1 MASQAELN
9 RAKELLKINKE
20 LNTLRKGDVN
30 VSFSATESLKELY
43 GIRSK
48 NSEAERESL
57 KNARAVNDA
66 LLNQSKTYQSINQ
79 LQREVVKN
87 QNVINRSIES
97 QKSIAKALGKERT
110 DNIKN
115 LVNEQSEF
123 LKQEKKIRLI
133 ESLGLKL
140 KGKELEGNKL
150 TLKALKEQFAIRQFD
165 YDTQVRVLSPM
176 GKELLFSKIAT
187 KELKEQNKLR
197 RTALKQVNSASQFL
211 QLLSQIPGFGSVAT
225 QALERLTDKAQEAIN
240 NQDESFNKRKAALES
255 FSESLGA
262 VTSSINIQLGV
273 LALIVTQFSRLNT
286 QAVEFRR
293 LTGESIQG
301 FNKNLADGALVSII
315 DRFETI
321 NQLTQQFGFNA
332 QRAFNQDNIQETT
345 ELRELMGL
353 SAEASGRFAFFTE
366 VSGQNL
372 KIAAANAFAGVD
384 AAFSQRELFE
394 QVGNI
399 SDSIAITFGS
409 NLELMVGTANEAKRL
424 GLNLQQVDQIA
435 SGLLDIETS
444 IANEFEAEVISGK
457 QLNLERARF
466 FALTNNLAGVTE
478 EIGKNQEI
486 INAFATGT
494 RIEQEAIAG
503 ALNLSRD
510 EVSRMIFDQSIL
522 NGMTEE
528 EAGIRAGMNIED
540 AKRLALQDQLTKS
553 VEKLSL
559 ALAAPMAFLADMAS
573 NAGVFYGFLTALA
586 GLSFVKMVGGLAQAA
601 VAMGALGVAINPLQ
615 IALMVGGTALLAGTI
630 ASAISRAKQ
639 VGDAIIPAGKGPII
653 STREGGLFQGTAN
666 DDVIMAPGIARGG
679 RNAGL
684 SQADVAAIAKA
695 VRDGASQAQINLDG
709 GRVSNRLQPS
719 LAVNT
724 RKYSI

>member
-20 LNTLRKGDVN
+20 LSNLRKGDVN

-43 GIRSK
+43 GIRSR

-87 QNVINRSIES
+87 QNIINRSTES
-97 QKSIAKALGKERT
+97 QKSISKALGKERT
-110 DNIKN
+110 NNIKD
-115 LVNEQSEF
+115 LVNEQSKF
-123 LKQEKKIRLI
+123 LNQEKKIRLI

-150 TLKALKEQFAIRQFD
+150 TLQALKEQFAIRQSD

-187 KELKEQNKLR
+187 EELKTQNKLR
-197 RTALKQVNSASQFL
+197 STALKQVDGAAQFL
-211 QLLSQIPGFGSVAT
+211 QLLSNIPGFGSVAT
-225 QALERLTDKAQEAIN
+225 QALERLTDKAQEAID
-240 NQDESFNKRKAALES
+240 NQDESFSKRKAAFES

-262 VTSSINIQLGV
+262 VTSSFNIQLGV

-286 QAVEFRR
+286 QAVEFQR

-332 QRAFNQDNIQETT
+332 QRAFSSDTIQEAT

-353 SAEASGRFAFFTE
+353 SAQASGRFAFFTE
-366 VSGQNL
+366 ATGDNL
-372 KIAAANAFAGVD
+372 SRAATNAFEGVD

-394 QVGNI
+394 QVGAI
-399 SDSIAITFGS
+399 SDSIAITFDG
-409 NLELMVGTANEAKRL
+409 NLEAMVGTANAAKRL
-424 GLNLQQVDQIA
+424 GLNLEQIDQIA
-435 SGLLDIETS
+435 SGLLDIESS

-486 INAFATGT
+486 INTFATGT

-510 EVSRMIFDQSIL
+510 DVSKMIFDQAIL
-522 NGMTEE
+522 NGMTAE
-528 EAGIRAGMNIED
+528 EASLRSGMTLED
-540 AKRLALQDQLTKS
+540 AKRLTLQDQIAKSIEKITIAGAGLLTIFANI
-553 VEKLSL
+553 VDNT
-559 ALAAPMAFLADMAS
+559 AAFGAIL
-573 NAGVFYGFLTALA
+573 GGIA
-586 GLSFVKMVGGLAQAA
+586 GLSLIRIITQIGQLALVTGIAGGPGAIAAMLVGGAILGA
-601 VAMGALGVAINPLQ
+601 VVNSAVSKAK
-615 IALMVGGTALLAGTI
+615 TA
-630 ASAISRAKQ
+630 
-639 VGDAIIPAGKGPII
+639 GDAIIPAGRGPII
-653 STREGGLFQGTAN
+653 STREGGLIQGTAN
-666 DDVIMAPGIARGG
+666 DDVVMAPGIARGG

-709 GRVSNRLQPS
+709 SRVSNRLQPS

>member
-20 LNTLRKGDVN
+20 LSNLRKGDVN
-30 VSFSATESLKELY
+30 ISFSATESLKELY
-43 GIRSK
+43 GIRSR

-66 LLNQSKTYQSINQ
+66 LLNQSKTYSSINQ

-87 QNVINRSIES
+87 QNILNRSQETQISIEKQLGEVRVKKVNDLIEK
-97 QKSIAKALGKERT
+97 QKG
-110 DNIKN
+110 
-115 LVNEQSEF
+115 F
-123 LKQEKKIRLI
+123 LLQEKNIT
-133 ESLGLKL
+133 KL
-140 KGKELEGNKL
+140 RSDRFKLRGKELEDNKIATN
-150 TLKALKEQFAIRQFD
+150 TLKGQLALEQNKFD
-165 YDTQVRVLSPM
+165 TRVKFLSATE
-176 GKELLFSKIAT
+176 KELLFSKTASE
-187 KELKEQNKLR
+187 ELKASNDLR
-197 RTALKQVNSASQFL
+197 TKALSQVNSAAQFL

-225 QALERLTDKAQEAIN
+225 QALERLTDKAQEAID

-262 VTSSINIQLGV
+262 ITSSINIQLGV

-332 QRAFNQDNIQETT
+332 QRAFSNDTIQEAT

-353 SAEASGRFAFFTE
+353 SAQASGRFAFFTE
-366 VSGQNL
+366 ATGDNL
-372 KIAAANAFAGVD
+372 LRAATNAFEGVD

-394 QVGNI
+394 QVGAI
-399 SDSIAITFGS
+399 SDSIAITFNG
-409 NLELMVGTANEAKRL
+409 NLEAMVSTANAAKRL
-424 GLNLQQVDQIA
+424 GLNLEQVDQIA

-466 FALTNNLAGVTE
+466 FALTNDLEGVTE
-478 EIGKNQEI
+478 EIGKNQEV
-486 INAFATGT
+486 INTFATGT

-510 EVSRMIFDQSIL
+510 DLSRMIFDQAII
-522 NGMTEE
+522 NGMTAE
-528 EAGIRAGMNIED
+528 EAGVRAGMTLED
-540 AKRLALQDQLTKS
+540 AKRLSLQDQIAKSIEKITIAGAGLLTIIANI
-553 VEKLSL
+553 VDNT
-559 ALAAPMAFLADMAS
+559 AAFGAIL
-573 NAGVFYGFLTALA
+573 GGIA
-586 GLSFVKMVGGLAQAA
+586 GLSLMRIITQIGQLALVTGIAGGPGAIAAMLVGGAILGA
-601 VAMGALGVAINPLQ
+601 VINS
-615 IALMVGGTALLAGTI
+615 AVSKAKTA
-630 ASAISRAKQ
+630 
-639 VGDAIIPAGKGPII
+639 GDAIIPAGRGPII
-653 STREGGLFQGTAN
+653 STREGGLIQGTAN

-724 RKYSI
+724 RRYSI

>member
-20 LNTLRKGDVN
+20 LSNLRKGDVN

-43 GIRSK
+43 GIRSR

-87 QNVINRSIES
+87 QNIINRSTES
-97 QKSIAKALGKERT
+97 QKSISKALGKERT
-110 DNIKN
+110 NNIKD
-115 LVNEQSEF
+115 LVNEQSKF
-123 LKQEKKIRLI
+123 LNQEKKIRLI

-150 TLKALKEQFAIRQFD
+150 TLQALKEQFAIRQSD

-187 KELKEQNKLR
+187 EELKTQNKLR
-197 RTALKQVNSASQFL
+197 STALKQVDGAAQFL
-211 QLLSQIPGFGSVAT
+211 QLLSNIPGFGSVAT
-225 QALERLTDKAQEAIN
+225 QALERLTDKAQEAID
-240 NQDESFNKRKAALES
+240 NQDESFSKRKAAFES

-262 VTSSINIQLGV
+262 VTSSFNIQLGV

-286 QAVEFRR
+286 QAVEFQR

-332 QRAFNQDNIQETT
+332 QRAFSSDTIQEAT

-353 SAEASGRFAFFTE
+353 SAQASGRFAFFTE
-366 VSGQNL
+366 ATGDNL
-372 KIAAANAFAGVD
+372 SRAATNAFEGVD

-394 QVGNI
+394 QVGAI
-399 SDSIAITFGS
+399 SDSIAITFDG
-409 NLELMVGTANEAKRL
+409 NLEAMVGTANAAKRL
-424 GLNLQQVDQIA
+424 GLNLEQIDQIA
-435 SGLLDIETS
+435 SGLLDIESS

-486 INAFATGT
+486 INTFATGT

-510 EVSRMIFDQSIL
+510 DLSKMIFDQAII
-522 NGMTEE
+522 NGMTAE
-528 EAGIRAGMNIED
+528 EASLRSGMTLED
-540 AKRLALQDQLTKS
+540 AKRLTLQDQIAKSIEKITIAGAGLLTIFANI
-553 VEKLSL
+553 VDNT
-559 ALAAPMAFLADMAS
+559 AAFGAIL
-573 NAGVFYGFLTALA
+573 GGIA
-586 GLSFVKMVGGLAQAA
+586 GLSLIRIITQIGQLALVTGIAGGPGAIAAMLVGGAILGA
-601 VAMGALGVAINPLQ
+601 VVNSAVSKAK
-615 IALMVGGTALLAGTI
+615 TA
-630 ASAISRAKQ
+630 
-639 VGDAIIPAGKGPII
+639 GDAIIPAGRGPII
-653 STREGGLFQGTAN
+653 STREGGLIQGTAN

>member
-20 LNTLRKGDVN
+20 LSNLRKGDVN

-43 GIRSK
+43 GIRSR

-87 QNVINRSIES
+87 QNIINRSTES
-97 QKSIAKALGKERT
+97 QKSISKALGKERT
-110 DNIKN
+110 NNIKD
-115 LVNEQSEF
+115 LVNEQSKF
-123 LKQEKKIRLI
+123 LNQEKKIRLI

-150 TLKALKEQFAIRQFD
+150 TLKALKEQFAIRQSD

-187 KELKEQNKLR
+187 EELKTQNKLR
-197 RTALKQVNSASQFL
+197 STALKQVDGAAQFL
-211 QLLSQIPGFGSVAT
+211 QLLSNIPGFGSVAT
-225 QALERLTDKAQEAIN
+225 QALERLTDKAQEAID
-240 NQDESFNKRKAALES
+240 NQDESFSKRKAAFES

-262 VTSSINIQLGV
+262 VTSSFNIQLGV

-286 QAVEFRR
+286 QAVEFQR

-332 QRAFNQDNIQETT
+332 QRAFSSDTIQEAT

-353 SAEASGRFAFFTE
+353 SAQASGRFAFFTE
-366 VSGQNL
+366 ATGDNL
-372 KIAAANAFAGVD
+372 SRAATNAFEGVD

-394 QVGNI
+394 QVGAI
-399 SDSIAITFGS
+399 SDSIAITFDG
-409 NLELMVGTANEAKRL
+409 NLEAMVGTANAAKRL
-424 GLNLQQVDQIA
+424 GLNLEQIDQIA
-435 SGLLDIETS
+435 SGLLDIESS

-486 INAFATGT
+486 INTFATGT

-510 EVSRMIFDQSIL
+510 DVSKMIFDQAIL
-522 NGMTEE
+522 NGMTAE
-528 EAGIRAGMNIED
+528 EASLRSGMTLED
-540 AKRLALQDQLTKS
+540 AKRLTLQDQIAKSIEKITIAGAGLLTIFANI
-553 VEKLSL
+553 VDNT
-559 ALAAPMAFLADMAS
+559 AAFGAIL
-573 NAGVFYGFLTALA
+573 GGIA
-586 GLSFVKMVGGLAQAA
+586 GLSLIRIITQIGQLALVTGIAGGPGAIAAMLVGGAILGA
-601 VAMGALGVAINPLQ
+601 VVNSAVSKAK
-615 IALMVGGTALLAGTI
+615 TA
-630 ASAISRAKQ
+630 
-639 VGDAIIPAGKGPII
+639 GDAIIPAGRGPII
-653 STREGGLFQGTAN
+653 STREGGLIQGTAN

>member
-20 LNTLRKGDVN
+20 LSNLRKGDVN

-43 GIRSK
+43 GIRSR

-79 LQREVVKN
+79 LQRVVVKN

-332 QRAFNQDNIQETT
+332 QRAFSDDTIQEAT

-353 SAEASGRFAFFTE
+353 SAQASGRFAFFTE
-366 VSGQNL
+366 ATGDNL
-372 KIAAANAFAGVD
+372 LRAATNAFEGVD

-394 QVGNI
+394 QVGAI
-399 SDSIAITFGS
+399 SDSIAITFNG
-409 NLELMVGTANEAKRL
+409 NLEAMVGTANAAKRL
-424 GLNLQQVDQIA
+424 GLNLEQVDQIA

-466 FALTNNLAGVTE
+466 FALTNDLEGVTE
-478 EIGKNQEI
+478 EIGKNQEV
-486 INAFATGT
+486 INTFASGT

-510 EVSRMIFDQSIL
+510 DLSRMIFDQAII
-522 NGMTEE
+522 NGMTAE
-528 EAGIRAGMNIED
+528 EASLRSGMTLED
-540 AKRLALQDQLTKS
+540 AKRLSLQDQITKS
-553 VEKLSL
+553 IEKITIAGAGLL
-559 ALAAPMAFLADMAS
+559 TIIANIVDNTAAFGAIL
-573 NAGVFYGFLTALA
+573 GGIA
-586 GLSFVKMVGGLAQAA
+586 GLSLLRVITQIGQLAVITGIAGGPGAIAAMLVGGAI
-601 VAMGALGVAINPLQ
+601 LGGVVNSIISKAK
-615 IALMVGGTALLAGTI
+615 TA
-630 ASAISRAKQ
+630 
-639 VGDAIIPAGKGPII
+639 GDAIIPAGRGPII
-653 STREGGLFQGTAN
+653 STREGGLIQGTAN

-679 RNAGL
+679 RNTGL

>member
-20 LNTLRKGDVN
+20 LSNLRKGDVN

-43 GIRSK
+43 GIRSR

-87 QNVINRSIES
+87 QNVINRSTES
-97 QKSIAKALGKERT
+97 QKSISKALGKERT
-110 DNIKN
+110 GNIKD
-115 LVNEQSEF
+115 LVNEQSKF
-123 LKQEKKIRLI
+123 LNQEKKIRLI

-165 YDTQVRVLSPM
+165 YDTQVRMLSPM

-197 RTALKQVNSASQFL
+197 STALKQVDSASQFL
-211 QLLSQIPGFGSVAT
+211 QLLSNIPGFGSVAT
-225 QALERLTDKAQEAIN
+225 QALERLTDKAQEAID
-240 NQDESFNKRKAALES
+240 NQDESFSKRKAAFES

-262 VTSSINIQLGV
+262 VTNSFNIQLGV
-273 LALIVTQFSRLNT
+273 LALIVSQFSRLNT
-286 QAVEFRR
+286 QAVEFQR

-301 FNKNLADGALVSII
+301 FNVLSDGSLVSII
-315 DRFETI
+315 DRFETV

-332 QRAFNQDNIQETT
+332 QRAFSNDTLQEAT

-353 SAEASGRFAFFTE
+353 SAQASGRFAFFTQA
-366 VSGQNL
+366 SGDSL
-372 KIAAANAFAGVD
+372 EIAAANAFAGVD

-394 QVGNI
+394 QIGSI
-399 SDSIAITFGS
+399 SDSIAITFDG
-409 NLELMVGTANEAKRL
+409 NLEAMVGTANAAKRL

-444 IANEFEAEVISGK
+444 IAAEFEAEVISGK
-457 QLNLERARF
+457 QINLERARF
-466 FALTNNLAGVTE
+466 FALTNDLAGVTE
-478 EIGKNQEI
+478 EIGKNQEV
-486 INAFATGT
+486 INTFATGT

-510 EVSRMIFDQSIL
+510 DLSKMIFDQAII
-522 NGMTEE
+522 NGMTAE
-528 EAGIRAGMNIED
+528 EAGIRAGMTLED
-540 AKRLALQDQLTKS
+540 AKRLTLQDQISKS
-553 VEKLSL
+553 IEKITIGTAGILSML
-559 ALAAPMAFLADMAS
+559 ANIVDNAA
-573 NAGVFYGFLTALA
+573 VFGAILGGIA
-586 GLSFVKMVGGLAQAA
+586 GLSLLRVITQIGQLAVITGIAGGPGAIAAMLVGGAI
-601 VAMGALGVAINPLQ
+601 LGGVVNSIISKAT
-615 IALMVGGTALLAGTI
+615 TA
-630 ASAISRAKQ
+630 
-639 VGDAIIPAGKGPII
+639 GDAIIPAGRGPII
-653 STREGGLFQGTAN
+653 STREGGLIQGTAN
-666 DDVIMAPGIARGG
+666 DDVVMAPGIARGG

-684 SQADVAAIAKA
+684 SQADVTAIAKA

>member
-9 RAKELLKINKE
+9 RAKELLKINKD
-20 LNTLRKGDVN
+20 LSNLRKGDVN

-66 LLNQSKTYQSINQ
+66 LLNQSKTYSSISQ

-87 QNVINRSIES
+87 QNVLNRSLINQTSIED
-97 QKSIAKALGKERT
+97 QLGTKRVEKINKLIAKQEG
-110 DNIKN
+110 
-115 LVNEQSEF
+115 F
-123 LKQEKKIRLI
+123 LDQEKKIT
-133 ESLGLKL
+133 KL
-140 KGKELEGNKL
+140 RAERFKLRGKELEANRLSTQTIRGDLSVDQDKFDAQVKFL
-150 TLKALKEQFAIRQFD
+150 TATE
-165 YDTQVRVLSPM
+165 
-176 GKELLFSKIAT
+176 KELLFSKIAT
-187 KELKEQNKLR
+187 EELRKSNDLR
-197 RTALKQVNSASQFL
+197 AEALSQVNTAAQFF
-211 QLLSQIPGFGSVAT
+211 QLLGTIPGVGALAT
-225 QALERLTDKAQEAIN
+225 QSLEKLVDKAQEAI
-240 NQDESFNKRKAALES
+240 DSGDKS
-255 FSESLGA
+255 FSRTKAIIDSFTEGIGA
-262 VTSSINIQLGV
+262 VSSTFNVTLG
-273 LALIVTQFSRLNT
+273 LTALIVRQFGQLNT

-301 FNKNLADGALVSII
+301 FKLLDGALVSTI
-315 DRFETI
+315 DRFETV

-332 QRAFNQDNIQETT
+332 QRAFSNDTLQEAT

-353 SAEASGRFAFFTE
+353 SAQASGRFAFFAE
-366 VSGQNL
+366 AAGDNL
-372 KIAAANAFAGVD
+372 NTAATNAFEGVD

-394 QVGNI
+394 QVGAI
-399 SDSIAITFGS
+399 SDSIAITFNG
-409 NLELMVGTANEAKRL
+409 NLEAMVGTANAAKRL
-424 GLNLQQVDQIA
+424 GLNLEQIDQIA

-466 FALTNNLAGVTE
+466 FALTNDLAGVTE

-486 INAFATGT
+486 INSFASGT

-510 EVSRMIFDQSIL
+510 EISKMIFDQSIL
-522 NGMTEE
+522 NGMTAE
-528 EAGIRAGMNIED
+528 EARLKSGISIED
-540 AKRLALQDQLTKS
+540 AKRLTLQDQITKS
-553 VEKLSL
+553 VEKLTV
-559 ALAAPMAFLADMAS
+559 
-573 NAGVFYGFLTALA
+573 GLA
-586 GLSFVKMVGGLAQAA
+586 GILSILANIVDNSAAFGAILGGIAGIGLMKLITQMGQFALLTGIASGPAGIAAMIVGGAILGGVINSIITKAQNA
-601 VAMGALGVAINPLQ
+601 
-615 IALMVGGTALLAGTI
+615 
-630 ASAISRAKQ
+630 
-639 VGDAIIPAGKGPII
+639 GDAIIPAGRGPII
-653 STREGGLFQGTAN
+653 STREGGLIQGTAN
-666 DDVIMAPGIARGG
+666 DDIIMAPGIARG

-684 SQADVAAIAKA
+684 SSGDINAIAKA

>member
-20 LNTLRKGDVN
+20 LSNLRKGDVN

-43 GIRSK
+43 GIRSR

-87 QNVINRSIES
+87 QNIINRSTES
-97 QKSIAKALGKERT
+97 QKIISKAIGKERT
-110 DNIKN
+110 KYFKDCLND
-115 LVNEQSEF
+115 QSKF
-123 LKQEKKIRLI
+123 LNQEKKIRLI

-150 TLKALKEQFAIRQFD
+150 TLQALKEQFAIRQSD

-187 KELKEQNKLR
+187 EELKTQNKLR
-197 RTALKQVNSASQFL
+197 STALKQVDGAAQFL
-211 QLLSQIPGFGSVAT
+211 QLLSNIPGFGSVAT
-225 QALERLTDKAQEAIN
+225 QALERLTDKAQEAID
-240 NQDESFNKRKAALES
+240 NQDESFSKRKAAFES

-262 VTSSINIQLGV
+262 VTSSFNIQLGV

-286 QAVEFRR
+286 QAVEFQR

-332 QRAFNQDNIQETT
+332 QRAFSSDTIQEAT

-353 SAEASGRFAFFTE
+353 SAQASGRFAFFTE
-366 VSGQNL
+366 ATGDNL
-372 KIAAANAFAGVD
+372 SRAATNAFEGVD

-394 QVGNI
+394 QVGAI
-399 SDSIAITFGS
+399 SDSIAITFDG
-409 NLELMVGTANEAKRL
+409 NLEAMVGTANAAKRL
-424 GLNLQQVDQIA
+424 GLNLEQIDQIA
-435 SGLLDIETS
+435 SGLLDIESS

-486 INAFATGT
+486 INTFATGT

-510 EVSRMIFDQSIL
+510 DVSKMIFDQAIL
-522 NGMTEE
+522 NGMTAE
-528 EAGIRAGMNIED
+528 EASLRSGMTLED
-540 AKRLALQDQLTKS
+540 AKRLTLQDQIAKSIEKITIAGAGLLTIFANI
-553 VEKLSL
+553 VDNT
-559 ALAAPMAFLADMAS
+559 AAFGAIL
-573 NAGVFYGFLTALA
+573 GGIA
-586 GLSFVKMVGGLAQAA
+586 GLSLIRIITQIGQLALVTGIAGGPGAIAAMLVGGAILGA
-601 VAMGALGVAINPLQ
+601 VVNSAVSKAK
-615 IALMVGGTALLAGTI
+615 TA
-630 ASAISRAKQ
+630 
-639 VGDAIIPAGKGPII
+639 GDAIIPAGRGPII
-653 STREGGLFQGTAN
+653 STREGGLIQGTAN

>member
-20 LNTLRKGDVN
+20 LSNLRKGDVN

-43 GIRSK
+43 GIRSR

-87 QNVINRSIES
+87 QNIINRSTES
-97 QKSIAKALGKERT
+97 QKSISKALGKERT
-110 DNIKN
+110 NNIKD
-115 LVNEQSEF
+115 LVNEQSKF
-123 LKQEKKIRLI
+123 LNQEKKIRLI

-150 TLKALKEQFAIRQFD
+150 TLQALKEQFAIRQSD

-187 KELKEQNKLR
+187 EELKTQNKLR
-197 RTALKQVNSASQFL
+197 STALKQVDGAAQFL
-211 QLLSQIPGFGSVAT
+211 QLLSNIPGFGSVAT
-225 QALERLTDKAQEAIN
+225 QALERLTDKAQEAID
-240 NQDESFNKRKAALES
+240 NQDESFSKRKAAFES

-262 VTSSINIQLGV
+262 VTSSFNIQLGV

-286 QAVEFRR
+286 QAVEFQR

-332 QRAFNQDNIQETT
+332 QRAFSSDTIQEAT

-353 SAEASGRFAFFTE
+353 SAQASGRFAFFTE
-366 VSGQNL
+366 ATGDNL
-372 KIAAANAFAGVD
+372 SRAATNAFEGVD

-394 QVGNI
+394 QVGAI
-399 SDSIAITFGS
+399 SDSIAITFDG
-409 NLELMVGTANEAKRL
+409 NLEAMVGTANAAKRL
-424 GLNLQQVDQIA
+424 GLNLEQIDQIA
-435 SGLLDIETS
+435 SGLLDIESS
-444 IANEFEAEVISGK
+444 IAAEFEAEVISGK
-457 QLNLERARF
+457 QINLERARF

-486 INAFATGT
+486 INTFATGT

-510 EVSRMIFDQSIL
+510 DVSKMIFDQAIL
-522 NGMTEE
+522 NGMTAE
-528 EAGIRAGMNIED
+528 EASLRSGMTLED
-540 AKRLALQDQLTKS
+540 AKRLTLQDQIAKSIEKITIAGAGLLTIFANI
-553 VEKLSL
+553 VDNT
-559 ALAAPMAFLADMAS
+559 AAFGAIL
-573 NAGVFYGFLTALA
+573 GGIA
-586 GLSFVKMVGGLAQAA
+586 GLSLIRIITQIGQLALVTGIAGGPGAIAAMLVGGAILGA
-601 VAMGALGVAINPLQ
+601 VVNSAVSKAK
-615 IALMVGGTALLAGTI
+615 TA
-630 ASAISRAKQ
+630 
-639 VGDAIIPAGKGPII
+639 GDAIIPAGRGPII
-653 STREGGLFQGTAN
+653 STREGGLIQGTAN

-709 GRVSNRLQPS
+709 DRVSNRLQPS

>member
-20 LNTLRKGDVN
+20 LSSLRKGDVN

-43 GIRSK
+43 GIRSR

-87 QNVINRSIES
+87 QNIINRSTES
-97 QKSIAKALGKERT
+97 QKSISKALGKERT
-110 DNIKN
+110 NNIKD
-115 LVNEQSEF
+115 LVNEQSKF
-123 LKQEKKIRLI
+123 LNQEKKIRLI

-150 TLKALKEQFAIRQFD
+150 TLKALKEQFAIRQSD

-187 KELKEQNKLR
+187 EELKTQNKLR
-197 RTALKQVNSASQFL
+197 STALKQVDGAAQFL
-211 QLLSQIPGFGSVAT
+211 QLLSNIPGFGSVAT
-225 QALERLTDKAQEAIN
+225 QALERLTDKAQEAID
-240 NQDESFNKRKAALES
+240 NQDESFSKRKAAFES

-262 VTSSINIQLGV
+262 VTSSFNIQLGV

-286 QAVEFRR
+286 QAVEFQR

-332 QRAFNQDNIQETT
+332 QRAFSSDTIQEAT

-353 SAEASGRFAFFTE
+353 SAQASGRFVFFTE
-366 VSGQNL
+366 ATGDNL
-372 KIAAANAFAGVD
+372 SRAATNAFEGVD

-394 QVGNI
+394 QVGAI
-399 SDSIAITFGS
+399 SDSIAITFDG
-409 NLELMVGTANEAKRL
+409 NLEAMVGTANAAKRL
-424 GLNLQQVDQIA
+424 GLNLEQIDQIA
-435 SGLLDIETS
+435 SGLLDIESS

-486 INAFATGT
+486 INTFATGT

-510 EVSRMIFDQSIL
+510 DVSKMIFDQAIL
-522 NGMTEE
+522 NGMTAE
-528 EAGIRAGMNIED
+528 EASLRSGMTLED
-540 AKRLALQDQLTKS
+540 AKRLTLQDQIAKSIEKITIAGAGLLTIFANI
-553 VEKLSL
+553 VDNT
-559 ALAAPMAFLADMAS
+559 AAFGAIL
-573 NAGVFYGFLTALA
+573 GGIA
-586 GLSFVKMVGGLAQAA
+586 GLSLIRIITQIGQLALVTGIAGGPGAIAAMLVGGAILGA
-601 VAMGALGVAINPLQ
+601 VVNSAVSKAK
-615 IALMVGGTALLAGTI
+615 TA
-630 ASAISRAKQ
+630 
-639 VGDAIIPAGKGPII
+639 GDAIIPAGRGPII
-653 STREGGLFQGTAN
+653 STREGGLIQGTAN

>member
-20 LNTLRKGDVN
+20 LSNLRKGDVN

-43 GIRSK
+43 GIRSR

-87 QNVINRSIES
+87 QNIINRSTES
-97 QKSIAKALGKERT
+97 QKSISKALGKERT
-110 DNIKN
+110 NNIKD
-115 LVNEQSEF
+115 LVNEQSKF
-123 LKQEKKIRLI
+123 LNQEKKIRLI

-150 TLKALKEQFAIRQFD
+150 TLKALKEQFAIRQSD

-187 KELKEQNKLR
+187 EELKTQNKLR
-197 RTALKQVNSASQFL
+197 STALKQVDGAAQFL
-211 QLLSQIPGFGSVAT
+211 QLLSNIPGFGSVAT
-225 QALERLTDKAQEAIN
+225 QALERLTDKAQEAID
-240 NQDESFNKRKAALES
+240 NQDESFSKRKAAFES

-262 VTSSINIQLGV
+262 VTSSFNIQLGV

-286 QAVEFRR
+286 QAVEFQR

-332 QRAFNQDNIQETT
+332 QRAFSSDTIQEAT

-353 SAEASGRFAFFTE
+353 SAQASGRFAFFTE
-366 VSGQNL
+366 ATGDNL
-372 KIAAANAFAGVD
+372 SRAATNAFEGVD

-394 QVGNI
+394 QVGAI
-399 SDSIAITFGS
+399 SDSIAITFDG
-409 NLELMVGTANEAKRL
+409 NLEAMVGTANAAKRL
-424 GLNLQQVDQIA
+424 GLNLEQIDQIA
-435 SGLLDIETS
+435 SGLLDIESS

-486 INAFATGT
+486 INTFATGT

-510 EVSRMIFDQSIL
+510 DVSKMIFDQAIL
-522 NGMTEE
+522 NGMTAE
-528 EAGIRAGMNIED
+528 EASLRSGMTLED
-540 AKRLALQDQLTKS
+540 AKRLTLQDQIAKSIEKITIAGAGLLTIFANI
-553 VEKLSL
+553 VDNT
-559 ALAAPMAFLADMAS
+559 AAFGAIL
-573 NAGVFYGFLTALA
+573 GGIA
-586 GLSFVKMVGGLAQAA
+586 GLSLIRIITQIGQLALVTGIAGGPGAIAAMLVGGAILGA
-601 VAMGALGVAINPLQ
+601 VVNSAVSKAK
-615 IALMVGGTALLAGTI
+615 TA
-630 ASAISRAKQ
+630 
-639 VGDAIIPAGKGPII
+639 GDAIIPAGRGPII
-653 STREGGLFQGTAN
+653 STREGGLIQGTAN

-684 SQADVAAIAKA
+684 SQADVTAIAKA

>member
-20 LNTLRKGDVN
+20 LSNLRKGDVN

-43 GIRSK
+43 GIRSR

-87 QNVINRSIES
+87 QNIINRSTES
-97 QKSIAKALGKERT
+97 QKSISKALGKERT
-110 DNIKN
+110 NNIKD
-115 LVNEQSEF
+115 LVNEQSKF
-123 LKQEKKIRLI
+123 LNQEKKIRLI

-150 TLKALKEQFAIRQFD
+150 TLQALKEQFAIRQSD

-187 KELKEQNKLR
+187 EELKTQNKLR
-197 RTALKQVNSASQFL
+197 STALKQVDGAAQFL
-211 QLLSQIPGFGSVAT
+211 QLLSNIPGFGSVAT
-225 QALERLTDKAQEAIN
+225 QALERLTDKAQEAID
-240 NQDESFNKRKAALES
+240 NQDESFSKRKAAFES

-262 VTSSINIQLGV
+262 VTSSFNIQLGV

-286 QAVEFRR
+286 QAVEFQR

-332 QRAFNQDNIQETT
+332 QRAFSSDTIQEAT

-353 SAEASGRFAFFTE
+353 SAQASGRFAFFTE
-366 VSGQNL
+366 ATGDNL
-372 KIAAANAFAGVD
+372 SRAATNAFEGVD

-394 QVGNI
+394 QVGAI
-399 SDSIAITFGS
+399 SDSIAITFDG
-409 NLELMVGTANEAKRL
+409 NLEAMVGTANAAKRL
-424 GLNLQQVDQIA
+424 GLNLEQIDQIA
-435 SGLLDIETS
+435 SGLLDIESS

-486 INAFATGT
+486 INTFATGT

-510 EVSRMIFDQSIL
+510 DVSKMIFDQAIL
-522 NGMTEE
+522 NGMTAE
-528 EAGIRAGMNIED
+528 EASLRSGMTLED
-540 AKRLALQDQLTKS
+540 AKRLTLQDQIAKSIEKITIAGAGLLTIFANI
-553 VEKLSL
+553 VDNT
-559 ALAAPMAFLADMAS
+559 AAFGAIL
-573 NAGVFYGFLTALA
+573 GGIA
-586 GLSFVKMVGGLAQAA
+586 GLSLIRIITQIGQLALVTGIAGGPGAIAAMLVGGAILGA
-601 VAMGALGVAINPLQ
+601 VVNSAVSKAK
-615 IALMVGGTALLAGTI
+615 TA
-630 ASAISRAKQ
+630 
-639 VGDAIIPAGKGPII
+639 GDAIIPAGRGPII
-653 STREGGLFQGTAN
+653 STREGGLIQGTAN

>member
-20 LNTLRKGDVN
+20 LSTLRKGDVN

-43 GIRSK
+43 GIRSR

-66 LLNQSKTYQSINQ
+66 LLNQSKTYSSINE

-87 QNVINRSIES
+87 ANVYNRSIQAQES
-97 QKSIAKALGKERT
+97 IENQLGTKRVEKVQKLIDKQNT
-110 DNIKN
+110 
-115 LVNEQSEF
+115 F
-123 LKQEKKIRLI
+123 LDQEKRITRLRA
-133 ESLGLKL
+133 ERFKL
-140 KGKELEGNKL
+140 KGKELESNKIA
-150 TLKALKEQFAIRQFD
+150 TNALKGQMADEQAAFD
-165 YDTQVRVLSPM
+165 ARVKFLTPTE
-176 GKELLFSKIAT
+176 KELLFSKTAT
-187 KELKEQNKLR
+187 AELEKSNELR
-197 RTALKQVNSASQFL
+197 EKALSQVNTAAQFF
-211 QLLSQIPGFGSVAT
+211 QLLGTIPGVGALAT
-225 QALERLTDKAQEAIN
+225 QSLEKLVDKAQEAI
-240 NQDESFNKRKAALES
+240 DSGDKS
-255 FSESLGA
+255 FSRTKAIIDSFTEGIGA
-262 VTSSINIQLGV
+262 VSSTFNVTLG
-273 LALIVTQFSRLNT
+273 LTALIVRQFGQLNT

-301 FNKNLADGALVSII
+301 FKLLDGALVSTI
-315 DRFETI
+315 DRFETV

-332 QRAFNQDNIQETT
+332 QRAFSNDTLQEAT

-353 SAEASGRFAFFTE
+353 SAQASGRFAFFAE
-366 VSGQNL
+366 AAGDNL
-372 KIAAANAFAGVD
+372 NTAATNAFEGVD

-394 QVGNI
+394 QVGAI
-399 SDSIAITFGS
+399 SDSIAITFNG
-409 NLELMVGTANEAKRL
+409 NLEAMVGTANAAKRL
-424 GLNLQQVDQIA
+424 GLNLEQIDQIA

-466 FALTNNLAGVTE
+466 FALTNDLEGVTE
-478 EIGKNQEI
+478 EIGKNQEV
-486 INAFATGT
+486 INTFASGT

-510 EVSRMIFDQSIL
+510 DLSEMIFNQAIV
-522 NGMTEE
+522 NGMTAE
-528 EAGIRAGMNIED
+528 EARLRSGITLED
-540 AKRLALQDQLTKS
+540 AKRLTLQDQIAKS
-553 VEKLSL
+553 LEKITIAGAGILSIF
-559 ALAAPMAFLADMAS
+559 ANIVDNTA
-573 NAGVFYGFLTALA
+573 VFGAILGGIA
-586 GLSFVKMVGGLAQAA
+586 GLSLLRIITQVGQLAIMTGIAGGPGAIAAMLVGGAI
-601 VAMGALGVAINPLQ
+601 LGGVVNSVISKAK
-615 IALMVGGTALLAGTI
+615 TA
-630 ASAISRAKQ
+630 
-639 VGDAIIPAGKGPII
+639 GDAIIPAGRGPII
-653 STREGGLFQGTAN
+653 STREGGLIQGTAN

>member
-20 LNTLRKGDVN
+20 LSNLRKGDVN

-43 GIRSK
+43 GIRSR

-87 QNVINRSIES
+87 QNIINRSTES
-97 QKSIAKALGKERT
+97 QKSISKALGKERT
-110 DNIKN
+110 NNIKD
-115 LVNEQSEF
+115 LVNEQSKF
-123 LKQEKKIRLI
+123 LNQEKKIRLI

-150 TLKALKEQFAIRQFD
+150 TLKALKEQFAIRQSD

-187 KELKEQNKLR
+187 GELKTQNKLR
-197 RTALKQVNSASQFL
+197 STALKQVDGAAQFL
-211 QLLSQIPGFGSVAT
+211 QLLSNIPGFGSVAT
-225 QALERLTDKAQEAIN
+225 QALERLTDKAQEAID
-240 NQDESFNKRKAALES
+240 NQDESFSKRKAAFES

-262 VTSSINIQLGV
+262 VTSSFNIQLGV

-286 QAVEFRR
+286 QAVEFQR

-332 QRAFNQDNIQETT
+332 QRAFSSDTIQEAT

-353 SAEASGRFAFFTE
+353 SAQASGRFAFFTE
-366 VSGQNL
+366 ATGDNL
-372 KIAAANAFAGVD
+372 SRAATNAFEGVD

-394 QVGNI
+394 QVGAI
-399 SDSIAITFGS
+399 SDSIAITFDG
-409 NLELMVGTANEAKRL
+409 NLEAMVGTANAAKRL
-424 GLNLQQVDQIA
+424 GLNLEQIDQIA
-435 SGLLDIETS
+435 SGLLDIESS

-486 INAFATGT
+486 INTFATGT

-510 EVSRMIFDQSIL
+510 DVSKMIFDQAIL
-522 NGMTEE
+522 NGMTAE
-528 EAGIRAGMNIED
+528 EASLRSGMTLED
-540 AKRLALQDQLTKS
+540 AKRLTLQDQIAKSIEKITIAGAGLLTIFANI
-553 VEKLSL
+553 VDNT
-559 ALAAPMAFLADMAS
+559 AAFGAIL
-573 NAGVFYGFLTALA
+573 GGIA
-586 GLSFVKMVGGLAQAA
+586 GLSLIRIITQIGQLALVTGIAGGPGAIAAMLVGGAILGA
-601 VAMGALGVAINPLQ
+601 VVNSAVSKAK
-615 IALMVGGTALLAGTI
+615 TA
-630 ASAISRAKQ
+630 
-639 VGDAIIPAGKGPII
+639 GDAIIPAGRGPII
-653 STREGGLFQGTAN
+653 STREGGLIQGTAN